1 MVYFWEIIS
10 CYWYFLFWH
19 FTNYKSIKTL
29 KYHCYFKHIRMYTYY
44 FAISLSTENNS
55 IYLHV
60 AQTGRIKYTVFL
72 VVQSGVM
79 FDWYSS
85 NSFRDRLFHTVLYKI
100 KSLQLNMTMTKSWND
115 IWWSTVYYR
124 SCQSYVFTRIIL
136 SFSCR
141 SWLL

>member
-1 MVYFWEIIS
+1 
-10 CYWYFLFWH
+10 
-19 FTNYKSIKTL
+19 
-29 KYHCYFKHIRMYTYY
+29 MYTYY

-55 IYLHV
+55 IYLRV

-100 KSLQLNMTMTKSWND
+100 KSLQLNMTMTKS
-115 IWWSTVYYR
+115 
-124 SCQSYVFTRIIL
+124 
-136 SFSCR
+136 
-141 SWLL
+141 